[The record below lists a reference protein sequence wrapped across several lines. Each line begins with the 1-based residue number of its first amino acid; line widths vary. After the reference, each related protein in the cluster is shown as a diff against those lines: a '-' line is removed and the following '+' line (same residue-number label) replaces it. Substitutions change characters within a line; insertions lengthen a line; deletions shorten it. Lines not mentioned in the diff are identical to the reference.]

1 MSAVVEAVVGAV
13 SDVAEFVGDI
23 GETVVQAAGDV
34 VEVVGD
40 VAQGVVEGAVD
51 DPLGTIAKVG
61 TAIYAP
67 YLLPV
72 VTAGHVVANGGDIGE
87 ALTSGAI
94 SWATQGITQG
104 IADYI
109 PTTEFGSYLA
119 DAAQA
124 TGLEAL
130 PQSVVRGLATTAG
143 QTAAGVAQGQD
154 FEDALARGLTSGV
167 GSTIG
172 RIAGSEI
179 DTGSKVADRLIGQT
193 VAGGTTAALRNRDFE
208 TGAGTALASGLLDF
222 GFNQGA
228 KGIASLTKDTPTSK
242 PTNLAEYDYSTE
254 FPEEAGQ
261 QQQPLL
267 ASGATATDAALT
279 PTEEALRQMTG
290 TVTVYDPATGLPV
303 QTEEE
308 KQYMQQ
314 FLEALYPDMAVE
326 GVSGLTDSEP
336 AQAFDPESIKGIDDS
351 GNVYGDFGEVISSA
365 FDLGFVKGSDAQG
378 NEVWITNTGEFI
390 PVNNQ
395 AEVQP
400 DFAAKTIPTSDFAAQ
415 MIAPSSAISDNIF
428 GTGAS
433 ESAEDY
439 PQEIINNPDGSVTV
453 IENDG
458 TQRIF
463 NVDGS
468 VTLLGVDGES
478 IEEYAKPA
486 EPVEPTESEKEASS
500 STNTLG
506 NIANTLLGGANT
518 LLGGATSGSSGG
530 SRGGKMPNWV
540 PGMAALGAG
549 VAAGINN
556 ATSDGQAV
564 NPFNYNQYGFNWGQ
578 QNVNAPRD
586 GVAQGQRFFNPTY
599 TPNAPVAAA
608 EGGLMSIPN
617 TVQSTL
623 TNNGLRLDPSSSV
636 QMYAKGGKI
645 DSETMNIVK
654 HLKTGGAPMH
664 HIAGFLDYR
673 QKKMAQGGH
682 LGGYS
687 DGGRMLK
694 GPGDGMSDD
703 IPASIAGRQ
712 PARLAN
718 EEFVI
723 PADVVSH
730 LGNGSSESGAK
741 VLYEMMDRVRK
752 ARTGHTK
759 QGKQI
764 NPQKLMPKVR
774 K

>member
-23 GETVVQAAGDV
+23 GETVVEAAGDV

-40 VAQGVVEGAVD
+40 VAQGVVQGAVD
-51 DPLGTIAKVG
+51 DPLGTIVKVG

-87 ALTSGAI
+87 ALQAGAI

-104 IADYI
+104 LSDYI
-109 PTTEFGSYLA
+109 PTTEFGTYLS
-119 DAAQA
+119 DAALS
-124 TGLEAL
+124 TGIEAL
-130 PQSVVRGLATTAG
+130 PQAVVRGLATTAG
-143 QTAAGVAQGQD
+143 QTLAGVAQGQD
-154 FEDALARGLTSGV
+154 FEDALSRGLTTGV
-167 GSTIG
+167 GSAVG

-179 DTGSKVADRLIGQT
+179 NTGSKIADRLIGQT
-193 VAGGTTAALRNRDFE
+193 VSGGTTAALRGKDFE
-208 TGAGTALASGLLDF
+208 TGAGSALASGLLDV

-242 PTNLAEYDYSTE
+242 DTNLAEYDDFTE
-254 FPEEAGQ
+254 FPEETEQ
-261 QQQPLL
+261 QRPLL
-267 ASGATATDAALT
+267 ASGVTATDAALT
-279 PTEEALRQMTG
+279 PTEEAVRQMTG
-290 TVTVYDPATGLPV
+290 MVTVYDPATGLPV
-303 QTEEE
+303 QTEDE

-314 FLEALYPDMAVE
+314 LLEALYPDRAVE
-326 GVSGLTDSEP
+326 DVSGLTDAEP
-336 AQAFDPESIKGIDDS
+336 VQAFSSESIKGIDDR
-351 GNVYGDFGEVISSA
+351 GNVYDDFGDVISSA

-378 NEVWITNTGEFI
+378 NNVWITNTGEFI

-395 AEVQP
+395 ASSP
-400 DFAAKTIPTSDFAAQ
+400 TDFSSQVVTPSDFATQ
-415 MIAPSSAISDNIF
+415 ITTPSGTMSADIF
-428 GTGAS
+428 GMGES
-433 ESAEDY
+433 ESAADY
-439 PQEIINNPDGSVTV
+439 PQEIINNPDGSVTI

-468 VTLLGVDGES
+468 VTLIGNNGEA
-478 IEEYAKPA
+478 IEEYAKRAEPA
-486 EPVEPTESEKEASS
+486 EPTEAEKAASS
-500 STNTLG
+500 SSNTLG
-506 NIANTLLGGANT
+506 NIAGVLLD
-518 LLGGATSGSSGG
+518 GATSGSSGG
-530 SRGGKMPNWV
+530 SRTARMPRWV
-540 PGMAALGAG
+540 PGMAAIGAG
-549 VAAGINN
+549 VAAGIDAANTPTQDSN
-556 ATSDGQAV
+556 PFAYNPYSFDFGQQGV
-564 NPFNYNQYGFNWGQ
+564 NPANE
-578 QNVNAPRD
+578 
-586 GVAQGQRFFNPTY
+586 GVAYGQRFFDPRY
-599 TPNAPVAAA
+599 TRQAA
-608 EGGLMSIPN
+608 EGGLMSIP

-636 QMYAKGGKI
+636 QMYARGGKI
-645 DSETMNIVK
+645 DSETMSIVK

-673 QKKMAQGGH
+673 QNQMAKGGH

-730 LGNGSSESGAK
+730 LGNGSSEAGAK

-774 K
+774 R

>member
-23 GETVVQAAGDV
+23 GETVVEAAGDV

-40 VAQGVVEGAVD
+40 VAQGVVQGAVD
-51 DPLGTIAKVG
+51 DPLGTIVKVG

-87 ALTSGAI
+87 ALQAGAI

-104 IADYI
+104 LSDYI
-109 PTTEFGSYLA
+109 PTTEFGGYLA

-124 TGLEAL
+124 TGIEAL
-130 PQSVVRGLATTAG
+130 PQAVVRGLATTAG
-143 QTAAGVAQGQD
+143 QTAAGLAQGQD
-154 FEDALARGLTSGV
+154 FEDALTRGLTTGV
-167 GSTIG
+167 GSAVG

-179 DTGSKVADRLIGQT
+179 DTGSKIADRLIGQT
-193 VAGGTTAALRNRDFE
+193 VSGGTTAALRGKDFE
-208 TGAGTALASGLLDF
+208 TGAGSALASGLLDV

-228 KGIASLTKDTPTSK
+228 KGIASLTKEQNAPTS
-242 PTNLAEYDYSTE
+242 TNLAEYDYSAE
-254 FPEEAGQ
+254 APEQPAPP
-261 QQQPLL
+261 PLL
-267 ASGATATDAALT
+267 ASGVTATDAALS
-279 PTEEALRQMTG
+279 PTEELMRQMAG
-290 TVTVYDPATGLPV
+290 SVTVYDPATGLPV

-308 KQYMQQ
+308 KQYTQQ
-314 FLEALYPDMAVE
+314 LLEALYPDRAVE
-326 GVSGLTDSEP
+326 NVSGLTDSEP
-336 AQAFDPESIKGIDDS
+336 TQAFNPESIKGIDES
-351 GNVYGDFGEVISSA
+351 GNVYDDSGDVISSA

-378 NEVWITNTGEFI
+378 NNVWITNTGEFI
-390 PVNNQ
+390 PASTQ
-395 AEVQP
+395 TTSP
-400 DFAAKTIPTSDFAAQ
+400 TDFSSQVVTPSDFATQ
-415 MIAPSSAISDNIF
+415 ITAPSGTTSGDIF
-428 GTGAS
+428 GMGES
-433 ESAEDY
+433 ESAADY
-439 PQEIINNPDGSVTV
+439 PQEIINNPDGSVTI

-468 VTLLGVDGES
+468 VTLIGAGGEAV
-478 IEEYAKPA
+478 EEYAKPA
-486 EPVEPTESEKEASS
+486 EPTEAEKAATSS
-500 STNTLG
+500 SNTLS
-506 NIANTLLGGANT
+506 NIASTLLD
-518 LLGGATSGSSGG
+518 GATSGSSGK
-530 SRGGKMPNWV
+530 GGRMPRWV
-540 PGMAALGAG
+540 PGMAAIGAG
-549 VAAGINN
+549 VAAGIDAANSP
-556 ATSDGQAV
+556 TQDS
-564 NPFNYNQYGFNWGQ
+564 NPFSYNPYSFDFGQ
-578 QNVNAPRD
+578 QGVNRSNE
-586 GVAQGQRFFNPTY
+586 GVAYGQKFFDPRY
-599 TPNAPVAAA
+599 TRQAA

-636 QMYAKGGKI
+636 QMYAKGGRI
-645 DSETMNIVK
+645 DNETMSIVK

-673 QKKMAQGGH
+673 QKQMAQGGH

-730 LGNGSSESGAK
+730 LGNGSSEAGAK